1 MRWSTASAYLRDAMK
16 RPNLTVLSKTM
27 TDRVIFNG
35 TTAQGIE
42 VSDLGNPLQKETF
55 YGEEVILSGGA
66 INSPQLLQL
75 SGIGNADE
83 LKGLG
88 VEPVVDLKGVG
99 ENLQDHLEL
108 YVQQESK
115 LPGKYEL

>member
-1 MRWSTASAYLRDAMK
+1 MK
-16 RPNLTVLSKTM
+16 RPNLHVLSKTM
-27 TDRVIFNG
+27 TDRIIFNG
-35 TTAQGIE
+35 TTAKGIE
-42 VSDLGNPLQKETF
+42 VSDWRNPLEKETF
-55 YGEEVILSGGA
+55 YGQEVILSGGA

-88 VEPVVDLKGVG
+88 VDPVVDLKGVG

-115 LPGKYEL
+115 VPGKHLV